1 MAESRCTAFPWKIA
15 PVAVY
20 LSERMD
26 KLMVLS
32 KDGLSKIGIECAGET
47 G

>member
-1 MAESRCTAFPWKIA
+1 MAESRCTVFPWKIA

-26 KLMVLS
+26 TLMVLP
-32 KDGLSKIGIECAGET
+32 KDGLSKIGIECAYET